1 MFDKKRYVLVCTNE
15 RVLNHPKGSCAQ
27 CNSVEIRTML
37 KEELEKQNLKGKARI
52 LGTTCMDACEH
63 GAVLCVMPDNVWYGG
78 VGVQDVKEIVDLHLI
93 NGKVVE
99 RLQIPKSS
107 SGLNLF
113 G

>member
-27 CNSVEIRTML
+27 CNSVESRTML

-99 RLQIPKSS
+99 RLQIPKASG
-107 SGLNLF
+107 GLNLF
-113 G
+113 E